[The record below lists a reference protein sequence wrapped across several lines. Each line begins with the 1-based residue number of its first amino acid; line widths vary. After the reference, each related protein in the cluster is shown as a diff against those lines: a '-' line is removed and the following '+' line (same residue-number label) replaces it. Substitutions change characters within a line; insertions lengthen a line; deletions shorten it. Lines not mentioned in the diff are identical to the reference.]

1 MITFSEEA
9 LKVCEHTFFQE
20 IQTKSSV
27 TCNLPVQ
34 LQLGFLEGKG
44 QGSKLWEGANQYQT
58 KKIRI

>member
-1 MITFSEEA
+1 M
-9 LKVCEHTFFQE
+9 CEHTFFQE